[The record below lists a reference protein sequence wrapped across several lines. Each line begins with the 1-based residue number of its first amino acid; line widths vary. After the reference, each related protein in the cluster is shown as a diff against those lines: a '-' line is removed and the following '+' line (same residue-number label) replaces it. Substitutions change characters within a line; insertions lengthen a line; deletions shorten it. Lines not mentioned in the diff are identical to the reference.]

1 MFHDT
6 DHPNVS
12 LSDWER
18 FLKELPSHL
27 IAEVID
33 RSFTIPDWF
42 VPLAR
47 GVAIASDALLRKA
60 GHHHGMN
67 RPRGWVKGSYT
78 FTRTTGDTP
87 RGLQHLRV
95 WECEKPRLWTVERL
109 SESRPYRSDEVLVHQ
124 FGSTPIF
131 TR

>member
-1 MFHDT
+1 
-6 DHPNVS
+6 
-12 LSDWER
+12 
-18 FLKELPSHL
+18 
-27 IAEVID
+27 
-33 RSFTIPDWF
+33 
-42 VPLAR
+42 
-47 GVAIASDALLRKA
+47 
-60 GHHHGMN
+60 
-67 RPRGWVKGSYT
+67 WVKGSYT

-131 TR
+131 TRSYQSAMRLATFCHENGPPDGLRWISACPEDGKDAVEFARERNITEALVRRNAHHEDHLRGAA